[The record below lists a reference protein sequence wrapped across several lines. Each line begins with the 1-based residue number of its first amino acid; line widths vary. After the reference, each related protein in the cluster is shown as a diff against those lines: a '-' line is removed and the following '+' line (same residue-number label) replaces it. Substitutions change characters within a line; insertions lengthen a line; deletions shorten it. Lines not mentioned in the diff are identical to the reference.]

1 LERRKTMSNLVQY
14 KPSRDMM
21 TLREAMDQLFDEAFT
36 RPFGMSEFSMPA
48 IDLYQTNED
57 VIVKAELPGMTAEDV
72 EISVAGDMLTLKG
85 EIQRKDE
92 REDAAYLIRE
102 QRYGR
107 FERSLML
114 PTEVQSDKAQAEFE
128 NGILTVTLPKAEQ
141 VRPKTIT
148 VKVK

>member
-1 LERRKTMSNLVQY
+1 MSNLIQY

-36 RPFGMSEFSMPA
+36 RPFGMMQFSMPA
-48 IDLYQTNED
+48 IDLYQTND
-57 VIVKAELPGMTAEDV
+57 NVVVKAALPGMTAEDV
-72 EISVAGDMLTLKG
+72 EISVAGDTLTLKG
-85 EIQRKDE
+85 EIRQKDE
-92 REDAAYLIRE
+92 KEDAAYLIRE

-114 PTEVQSDKAQAEFE
+114 PTEVQSDKAKAEFE
-128 NGILTVTLPKAEQ
+128 NGILTITLPKSKQ

>member
-1 LERRKTMSNLVQY
+1 MSNLVQY

>member
-1 LERRKTMSNLVQY
+1 MSNLIRY
-14 KPSRDMM
+14 KSSRDMM
-21 TLREAMDQLFDEAFT
+21 TLRDAMDQLFDEAFT
-36 RPFGMSEFSMPA
+36 RPFGMMEMSLPA

-57 VIVKAELPGMTAEDV
+57 VVVKAALPGMAAEEV
-72 EISVAGDMLTLKG
+72 EISVTGDALTIKG
-85 EIQRKDE
+85 EIRQKEE
-92 REDAAYLIRE
+92 REDASYLIRE

>member
-1 LERRKTMSNLVQY
+1 MSNLVQY

-21 TLREAMDQLFDEAFT
+21 TLREAMDQLFDDAFT

-57 VIVKAELPGMTAEDV
+57 VIVKAALPGMTAEDV

>member
-1 LERRKTMSNLVQY
+1 MSNLVPY
-14 KPSRDMM
+14 KPGRDMM

-57 VIVKAELPGMTAEDV
+57 VIVKAALPGMTAEDV
-72 EISVAGDMLTLKG
+72 ELSVAGEMLTLKG